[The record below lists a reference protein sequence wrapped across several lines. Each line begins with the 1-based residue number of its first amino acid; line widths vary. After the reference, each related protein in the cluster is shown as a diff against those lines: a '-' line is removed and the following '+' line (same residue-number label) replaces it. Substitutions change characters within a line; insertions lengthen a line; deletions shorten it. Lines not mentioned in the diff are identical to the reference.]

1 MPMRSMNIPSI
12 DQRTAIDHH
21 QITHLED
28 SIMEATVCQAVEV
41 KSLEIA
47 AEEQV
52 KVDSISTLS
61 SADMSFIGGGL
72 CVSFA

>member
-1 MPMRSMNIPSI
+1 
-12 DQRTAIDHH
+12 
-21 QITHLED
+21 
-28 SIMEATVCQAVEV
+28 MEATVCQAVEV

-47 AEEQV
+47 ADEPV